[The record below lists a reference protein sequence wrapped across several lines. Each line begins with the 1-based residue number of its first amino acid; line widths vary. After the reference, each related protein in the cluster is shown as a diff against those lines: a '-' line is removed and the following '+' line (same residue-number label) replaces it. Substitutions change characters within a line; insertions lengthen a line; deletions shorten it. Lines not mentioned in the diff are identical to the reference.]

1 MNNTYSKNQDISGNY
16 TDRNTG
22 ALIVL
27 IVFIAIPLAVGVV
40 SALLTRDAMVMF
52 NSMNKPPFAPP
63 AWLFPVAWTILYILM
78 GISCFLIFASNDEDR
93 YTGLMLYAFQLVVNF
108 TWSLIFF
115 RLDAYVFAAVW
126 LAILIIMIVA
136 LIINT
141 SRYSKAAM
149 IMLLPYLAWCCFAMY
164 LNVGIAILN

>member
-22 ALIVL
+22 ASIVL

-78 GISCFLIFASNDEDR
+78 GISCFLIFASSDEDR

-149 IMLLPYLAWCCFAMY
+149 IMLFPYLAWCCFAMY